1 MNRVAGRAGIA
12 ILLVFLLLAGFAFF
26 LCEYFFEADDWVIF
40 AGSPHV
46 YSGGNLDC
54 GVVTDRDGILLL
66 DLNGQR
72 SYSQDEALRM
82 STVHW
87 LGDRYGSISAPAL
100 SGYAAQIL
108 GYDLLNGV
116 YNYGGNSGV
125 VTTTLSAKVQKA
137 ALEAMGDYK
146 GTVAVYNYRT
156 GALLCAVTTPTYDPD
171 NVPDLTQ
178 DATGAYEGMYLNRF
192 TQSTYIPGSIFKIV
206 TLAAAFETIPDI
218 EVRKFVCTG
227 SCMVGADVVNCDDIH
242 WDQTLKMAF
251 RNSCNCAFAEIALE
265 LGAETLAR
273 YAEQF
278 GVTEQITFDGITTA
292 AGNFEVLNTSDVNV
306 AWSAIGQYNDQ
317 ANPCAFLTYVGAIA
331 GGGKGAMP
339 YFVERITVGDT
350 TTYSAKTREGDRIL
364 SAATAKKLQEYMAF
378 NVENK
383 YGSENFPGLTVCAKT
398 GTAEVG
404 GDKKPNAMLAGF
416 VMNEE
421 YPLAFVVCVEDAGY
435 GKTVCI
441 PIASKVLAA
450 CTATDATQ
458 SQENG

>member
-12 ILLVFLLLAGFAFF
+12 ILLVFLLIAGFVFF
-26 LCEYFFEADDWVIF
+26 LCEYFASADDWVIF
-40 AGSPHV
+40 SGSPHV
-46 YSGGNLDC
+46 YNGGNLDC

-66 DLNGQR
+66 DMTGDR
-72 SYSQDEALRM
+72 TYSREEAIRKA
-82 STVHW
+82 TVHW

-100 SGYAAQIL
+100 SAYAPEIL

-125 VTTTLSAKVQKA
+125 VTTTLSSKVQKA

-156 GALLCAVTTPTYDPD
+156 GQLLCAVTTPTYDPD
-171 NVPDLTQ
+171 NVPDIT
-178 DATGAYEGMYLNRF
+178 DDTEGAYEGLYLNRF

-206 TLAAAFETIPDI
+206 TLAAALETMP
-218 EVRKFVCTG
+218 ELENRNFVCTG
-227 SCMVGADVVNCDDIH
+227 SCQIGNDVVNCDDIH
-242 WDQTLKMAF
+242 WEQSLKMAF

-265 LGAETLAR
+265 LGAQTLQR
-273 YAEQF
+273 YAQQF
-278 GVTEQITFDGITTA
+278 GVTEPVTFDGIITA
-292 AGNFEVLNTSDVNV
+292 AGNFEVLDTSDVNV

-317 ANPCAFLTYVGAIA
+317 TNPCTFLTYIGAIA
-331 GGGKGAMP
+331 GGGKGALP
-339 YFVERITVGDT
+339 YFVEKIRVGGS
-350 TTYSAKTREGDRIL
+350 TTYSAKTKEGGRIL
-364 SAATAKKLQEYMAF
+364 SATTAKKLREYMAF
-378 NVENK
+378 NVEDK
-383 YGSENFPGLTVCAKT
+383 YGSENFPGMTVCAKT

-416 VMNEE
+416 VADEE

-450 CTATDATQ
+450 CKEVLDD
-458 SQENG
+458 